1 MLLSRAVMYRERRTI
16 AQMYHDRDTFDFCQG
31 QESANGSSCLVVAM
45 VTPLQ
50 DYKFL
55 NKG

>member
-1 MLLSRAVMYRERRTI
+1 MLLSRAVMYRKRRTI
-16 AQMYHDRDTFDFCQG
+16 AQMYHDRDIFDFCQG
-31 QESANGSSCLVVAM
+31 QESTNGSPCLVVAM